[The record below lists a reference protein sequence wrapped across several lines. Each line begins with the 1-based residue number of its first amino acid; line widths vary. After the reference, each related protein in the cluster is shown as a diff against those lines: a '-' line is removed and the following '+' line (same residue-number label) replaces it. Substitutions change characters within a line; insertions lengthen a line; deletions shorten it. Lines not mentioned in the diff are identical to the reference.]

1 MTRHSIRYLPVLL
14 STISGF
20 AACGGGSSDPSTNT
34 STNTNTNTNTTTAS
48 QWVGKTFLIDTPNV
62 SSDNWTKP
70 PAPVGAT
77 VGADVPQFLI
87 GVAAGSG
94 NDLTITL
101 STAING
107 VQDMCTP
114 TTQVTASGAKFPNV
128 DISAPNFPIHISVIS
143 AKQTAQALTTVHNF
157 VLKDVLP
164 GLSSNAT
171 SELDAVIDLAEMYPL
186 FLLIPES
193 KRTKEEVCSE
203 LAAMT
208 NNETAC
214 EQCEFNQQ
222 TFCLTLQAVQISAKE
237 VGTTIKSVTSADI
250 ASSCTN

>member
-1 MTRHSIRYLPVLL
+1 
-14 STISGF
+14 
-20 AACGGGSSDPSTNT
+20 
-34 STNTNTNTNTTTAS
+34 
-48 QWVGKTFLIDTPNV
+48 
-62 SSDNWTKP
+62 
-70 PAPVGAT
+70 
-77 VGADVPQFLI
+77 VPQFLI
-87 GVAAGSG
+87 GVAADSG

-101 STAING
+101 ATAIDG
-107 VQDMCTP
+107 AQDMCTP
-114 TTQVTASGAKFPNV
+114 TKQVTASGAKYPNI
-128 DISAPNFPIHISVIS
+128 DISAPSFPIHISVTS
-143 AKQTAQALTTVHNF
+143 GKQAAQVETTVHNF

-186 FLLIPES
+186 FLQILES

-214 EQCEFNQQ
+214 ELCDFNQQ

-237 VGTTIKSVTSADI
+237 VGTTIKSVASADI